1 MCRTVHLV
9 FHPVPRGTPV
19 PGLLL
24 CLTFRGRHPVLHLSV
39 APTTVACT
47 RHTPW
52 PPRPRRSQS
61 ARSAPFEVPAVRRT
75 VSARSADRDTPRQR
89 LLAAPAHGDQ
99 RKTHPWLIRRPY
111 PYTLAMLCRAI
122 HHELRHL
129 RAETLARCRGYRPEQ
144 RDLPAGRKSSCR
156 VEAFPRPFEGRRD
169 TWRRLEAISES
180 LVHCSL
186 VPAYRRAV
194 VSRCH
199 PQG

>member
-61 ARSAPFEVPAVRRT
+61 ARSALVGILTARRI
-75 VSARSADRDTPRQR
+75 VSAWSADRDITRQR
-89 LLAAPAHGDQ
+89 LLAAPWHGKQ
-99 RKTHPWLIRRPY
+99 RKTHPGLIRRPY
-111 PYTLAMLCRAI
+111 PYALAMLCRAI

-129 RAETLARCRGYRPEQ
+129 RAEALARCRGYRAEQ
-144 RDLPAGRKSSCR
+144 RNLPAGRKRSCR
-156 VEAFPRPFEGRRD
+156 IETFRSPFED
-169 TWRRLEAISES
+169 
-180 LVHCSL
+180 
-186 VPAYRRAV
+186 
-194 VSRCH
+194 
-199 PQG
+199 